1 MEEFR
6 LCNALCDHM
15 VLQRD
20 EEGRIWGKGKKAGD
34 FIKAQIGPYEG
45 STVVD
50 INLTWQLFLPAM
62 PVNCTPQTLTVTDG
76 ETTVTVNDVLIGDV
90 WVVNGQSNAEITIAA
105 ANSNGKGIYDEEIK
119 DIHAS
124 DNIRILEQY
133 RDLACVKHPET
144 MNEPQF
150 DLIDPEIS
158 SWRKPDKQEDIMDV
172 SAMGFF
178 FAKYLSRALNAS
190 VPIGLVVIASAGS
203 PMMELIMPELVAPMG
218 YIKAEKENIPLAG
231 MYNALAAPVQPMT
244 IKGMLFYQGES
255 EQWRCD
261 KYPYHLKW
269 YVDELRRRFEKNFP
283 FYFVQISSHVG
294 DGFEMWK
301 RIEEVRYAQFD
312 MLDLID
318 NSYLVVSMDVGGRK
332 ENADWAHPPY
342 KKPVGER
349 LAKYVLANEYGV
361 GDVEFAA
368 SPVPFDWD
376 FVDDTVYVYF
386 ENVGDGLKC
395 AAGDKLVGFEAA
407 GEDGEYKPVDG
418 EIADDAT
425 VIFTGVKNPQ
435 KLRYAHMH
443 DAYIEN
449 ANLAS
454 SSDMPCAA
462 FEIKKKT
469 GLR

>member
-1 MEEFR
+1 MDNFR
-6 LCNALCDHM
+6 LCNVLSDRM

-20 EEGRIWGKGKKAGD
+20 EEVRIWGKGKKAGD

-50 INLTWQLFLPAM
+50 INHTWQLFLPPM
-62 PVNCTPQTLTVTDG
+62 PANCNPQTLTVTDG
-76 ETTVTVNDVLIGDV
+76 ETTVEVKDVLIGDI
-90 WVVNGQSNAEITIAA
+90 WVVNGQSNAEINLAA

-133 RDLACVKHPET
+133 RDLASVKHPET
-144 MNEPQF
+144 MKTPQF

-158 SWRKPDKQEDIMDV
+158 SWRKPEKQEDIMDV
-172 SAMGFF
+172 TAMGFF
-178 FAKYLSRALNAS
+178 FARYLSRTLKAS

-218 YIKAEKENIPLAG
+218 YTKAEKEEIPLAG
-231 MYNALAAPVQPMT
+231 MYNALASPVQPMT

-255 EQWRCD
+255 EQGRTE

-294 DGFEMWK
+294 DGIEYWK

-312 MLDLID
+312 MLDIID

-349 LAKYVLANEYGV
+349 LAKYVLANEYGI
-361 GDVEFAA
+361 GDVSFEA
-368 SPVPFDWD
+368 SPVPYDCD
-376 FVDDTVYVYF
+376 FTDDAVYVYF
-386 ENVGDGLKC
+386 DHVGDGLKC
-395 AAGDKLVGFEAA
+395 AAGDSLKGFEAA
-407 GEDGEYKPVDG
+407 GEDGEYKPVEGQITD
-418 EIADDAT
+418 ESV
-425 VIFTGVKNPQ
+425 VIFTGVEKPE

-449 ANLAS
+449 ANLVS